1 MKKQLLVY
9 DKNNIE
15 EFKNSI
21 LNTYGRLY
29 PISYLTNFNLS
40 LKYTS
45 IGDEDK
51 IVIDIT
57 AMVLSVK
64 ARPDLQIMYEGW
76 VNALNEENKED
87 VYFCV
92 ENTCIKDACH
102 IFHHYFS
109 EPEGYED
116 NVVAEEVNEIKEN
129 TKMEDKEEK
138 ETLSIVKYSE
148 KQFNDLI
155 EKIKNRLY
163 GHDIFKGDLEKQLK
177 SFILLHKMGKQKLF
191 SILLCGKSG
200 IGKTEVG
207 RLFHDIMYYGES
219 PIKINFGN
227 YSGKGSLWSL
237 IGSPRGYVGSEQG
250 GELTNK
256 IQRSKS
262 KIIIIDELDKADE
275 AIYTFFYEMLEDGQ
289 YTDLDGKL
297 VDLDGYIVIFTA
309 NLNNSN
315 FKEKI
320 PEPLFSRFDMTIE
333 FEPLSERDILDFVT
347 DFIEE
352 LMDSYEKNIGGLQRE
367 KVKSALLEKNFIAK
381 DNLRNIKRDVM
392 NEFVNYV
399 GLDRVWS

>member
-1 MKKQLLVY
+1 M
-9 DKNNIE
+9 
-15 EFKNSI
+15 
-21 LNTYGRLY
+21 
-29 PISYLTNFNLS
+29 
-40 LKYTS
+40 
-45 IGDEDK
+45 
-51 IVIDIT
+51 
-57 AMVLSVK
+57 
-64 ARPDLQIMYEGW
+64 
-76 VNALNEENKED
+76 
-87 VYFCV
+87 
-92 ENTCIKDACH
+92 
-102 IFHHYFS
+102 
-109 EPEGYED
+109 
-116 NVVAEEVNEIKEN
+116 
-129 TKMEDKEEK
+129 
-138 ETLSIVKYSE
+138 
-148 KQFNDLI
+148 
-155 EKIKNRLY
+155 
-163 GHDIFKGDLEKQLK
+163 
-177 SFILLHKMGKQKLF
+177 
-191 SILLCGKSG
+191 
-200 IGKTEVG
+200 
-207 RLFHDIMYYGES
+207 
-219 PIKINFGN
+219 
-227 YSGKGSLWSL
+227 WSL

-333 FEPLSERDILDFVT
+333 FEPLSEQDILDFVT

-367 KVKSALLEKNFIAK
+367 KVKSALLEKNFIEK

-399 GLDRVWS
+399 GLDRVW